1 MTVDL
6 PELPEIP
13 EEAFITDPSQF
24 ESLSSPTRIRI
35 LKLCTDP
42 LSVRQIAE
50 RLGVPATRL
59 YYHVNLLEDAG
70 FLQVVHTRK
79 SGARIEKLYRVA
91 GKSITPGP
99 ELIDN
104 VDDIEE
110 AAKALASIV
119 IEPARFE
126 AEHVMAKRLEG
137 EELTWDLARAF
148 AHLTSEEFEEIASK
162 LRAIVTEHM
171 AGKQDPD
178 NPESSEYSLTYALL
192 PTEPKKTVNRAEGT
206 QTLDS

>member
-6 PELPEIP
+6 PDLPEIP

-35 LKLCTDP
+35 LKLCHEP

-50 RLGVPATRL
+50 RFGVPTTRL

-70 FLQVVHTRK
+70 FLDVVHTRK

-91 GKSITPGP
+91 GESITPGP

-104 VDDIEE
+104 VDDVEA
-110 AAKALASIV
+110 AAKALISIV
-119 IEPARFE
+119 IEPARIE
-126 AEHVMAKRLEG
+126 AEQAIAKRLEG
-137 EELTWDLARAF
+137 GEQPVDLGRTVASLTPDEAEAL
-148 AHLTSEEFEEIASK
+148 ASK
-162 LRAIVTEHM
+162 LRAIVAEFM
-171 AGKQDPD
+171 AGKRDSD
-178 NPESSEYSLTYALL
+178 NPDTAEYSLTYALL
-192 PTEPKKTVNRAEGT
+192 PSDPT
-206 QTLDS
+206 

>member
-1 MTVDL
+1 LIDDL

-35 LKLCTDP
+35 LKVCIDP
-42 LSVRQIAE
+42 SSVRQIAD
-50 RLGVPATRL
+50 RLGVPPTRL

-99 ELIDN
+99 ELIHN
-104 VDDIEE
+104 VDDIEA

-119 IEPARFE
+119 IEPARVE
-126 AEHVMAKRLEG
+126 TEHVLAKRLEG
-137 EELTWDLARAF
+137 EEQSWDLARTF
-148 AHLTSEEFEEIASK
+148 AYLTPDEFEEIASK

-171 AGKQDPD
+171 AGKLDPN

-192 PTEPKKTVNRAEGT
+192 PLEPKE
-206 QTLDS
+206 L

>member
-1 MTVDL
+1 MTADL

-24 ESLSSPTRIRI
+24 DSLSSPTRIRI

-42 LSVRQIAE
+42 SSVRQIAE

-126 AEHVMAKRLEG
+126 AEHVMVKRLEG
-137 EELTWDLARAF
+137 EELTWDLARTF
-148 AHLTSEEFEEIASK
+148 AHLTPEEFEEIASK

-171 AGKQDPD
+171 ANKQDSD
-178 NPESSEYSLTYALL
+178 TSESSEYSLTYALL
-192 PTEPKKTVNRAEGT
+192 PTEPKKTANRAEGT
-206 QTLDS
+206 QTIDS

>member
-1 MTVDL
+1 MTDDL

-35 LKLCTDP
+35 LKVCIDP
-42 LSVRQIAE
+42 SSVRQIAD
-50 RLGVPATRL
+50 RLGVPPTRL

-99 ELIDN
+99 ELIHN
-104 VDDIEE
+104 VDDIEA

-119 IEPARFE
+119 IEPARVE
-126 AEHVMAKRLEG
+126 TEHVLAKRLEG
-137 EELTWDLARAF
+137 EEQSWDLARTF
-148 AHLTSEEFEEIASK
+148 ANLTPDEFED
-162 LRAIVTEHM
+162 V
-171 AGKQDPD
+171 AGQ
-178 NPESSEYSLTYALL
+178 
-192 PTEPKKTVNRAEGT
+192 
-206 QTLDS
+206 

>member
-1 MTVDL
+1 MTDDL

-35 LKLCTDP
+35 LKVCIDP
-42 LSVRQIAE
+42 SSVRQIAD
-50 RLGVPATRL
+50 RLGVPPTRL

-99 ELIDN
+99 ELIHN
-104 VDDIEE
+104 VDDIEA

-119 IEPARFE
+119 IEPARVE
-126 AEHVMAKRLEG
+126 TEHVLAKRLEG
-137 EELTWDLARAF
+137 EEQSWDLARTF
-148 AHLTSEEFEEIASK
+148 ANLTPDEFEEIASK

-171 AGKQDPD
+171 AGKQDPN

-192 PTEPKKTVNRAEGT
+192 PLEPKE
-206 QTLDS
+206 L

>member
-13 EEAFITDPSQF
+13 DEAFITDPSQF

-35 LKLCTDP
+35 LKLCADP
-42 LSVRQIAE
+42 LSVRQIAD

-79 SGARIEKLYRVA
+79 SGARLEKLYRVA

-99 ELIDN
+99 ELIHN
-104 VDDIEE
+104 VDDIEA

-119 IEPARFE
+119 IEPARVE
-126 AEHVMAKRLEG
+126 AEHVLTKRLDG
-137 EELTWDLARAF
+137 EEQAWDMSRTL
-148 AHLTSEEFEEIASK
+148 AHLTPEEFEEISAK
-162 LRAIVTEHM
+162 LRDIVTDHM
-171 AGKQDPD
+171 AGKQDHD

-192 PTEPKKTVNRAEGT
+192 PIEPEE
-206 QTLDS
+206 Q